1 MGIEPAELARR
12 IWAKD
17 PAVWIKDEIRLEGS
31 ATHKEIVD
39 RLGWLRVASAM
50 QARSADLASFARE
63 VKSAGFNRVVLLG
76 MGGSSLAPLVFRR
89 ICGSSSG
96 LELEVADTTDPAA
109 ISSIEKGGD
118 IARTLFIVSSKS
130 GGTIEVDSLY
140 RYFYGA
146 TGGNGAQF
154 IAITDPGTKLE
165 KMARENSFRRTFIN
179 PPDIGGRFSA
189 LSLFGLVPAALIGID
204 VTALLERAVRMMRDC
219 DLSAPGRNPGLQL
232 GLAMARA
239 WEEGRDK
246 LTLVADDQ
254 LEPLGLWVEQLVA
267 ESTGKNG
274 RGIVPVALEPVGDP
288 ASYSPDRLF
297 VSVAMK
303 DDATMEAKLSALE
316 GAGHPVVRLR
326 LNDALDLGAEFF
338 RWEFATAVAGA
349 VMEINPF
356 DQPNVQEAKI
366 KTQEALAELASSGK
380 LPDPPSGDSAVA
392 VREALATL
400 APGKDYIS
408 LLAFLPYD
416 AGIEKALG
424 GLQASL
430 RDRFRVP
437 VTRGFGP
444 RYLHSTGQLHKG
456 GANNGVFFLMACGQA
471 KDLDIPGV
479 PFSFAQ
485 LERAQALGDRASL
498 EGKGRRVV
506 WIGLPDSS
514 PASVAQACALF
525 KP

>member
-1 MGIEPAELARR
+1 MGIESAELARR

-17 PAVWIKDEIRLEGS
+17 PTVWLKGDPEAAEQKG
-31 ATHKEIVD
+31 IVD
-39 RLGWLRVASAM
+39 RLGWLRVAETM
-50 QARSADLASFARE
+50 EARAADLASFARE
-63 VKSAGFNRVVLLG
+63 VRSAGFVRAVLLG
-76 MGGSSLAPLVFRR
+76 MGGSSLAPLVFRKV
-89 ICGSSSG
+89 CGASSG
-96 LELEVADTTDPAA
+96 LELEVADTTDPVAVRA
-109 ISSIEKGGD
+109 LEKGGD
-118 IARTLFIVSSKS
+118 PAKTLFIVSSKS

-140 RYFYGA
+140 RYFFNA
-146 TGGNGAQF
+146 TGGKGAQF
-154 IAITDPGTKLE
+154 IAITDPGTTLE

-204 VTALLERAVRMMRDC
+204 VEELLARTVKMMRAC

-239 WEEGRDK
+239 WESGRDK
-246 LTLVADDQ
+246 VTLVADAH

-267 ESTGKNG
+267 ESTGKG
-274 RGIVPVALEPVGDP
+274 GKGIVPVALEPLGDP
-288 ASYSPDRLF
+288 GSYSADRLF
-297 VSVAMK
+297 VSVAIK
-303 DDATMEAKLSALE
+303 DDATIEAKLTALE

-326 LNDALDLGAEFF
+326 MKDALDLGAEFF

-366 KTQEALAELASSGK
+366 RTREALDELASSGK
-380 LPDPPSGDSAVA
+380 LPDPPATDPAVA
-392 VREALATL
+392 VKEALASL
-400 APGKDYIS
+400 APGKDYIG

-416 AGIEKALG
+416 GAIEKALR
-424 GLQASL
+424 GLQASV
-430 RDRFRVP
+430 RDRFQVP
-437 VTRGFGP
+437 VTWGFGP

-456 GANNGVFFLMACGQA
+456 GANNGVFFVFACGHSA
-471 KDLDIPGV
+471 DLSIPGV

-506 WIGLPDSS
+506 WISLPDAS
-514 PASVAQACALF
+514 PDSVARACALF
-525 KP
+525 GA